1 MNFKVGDRVVV
12 AVRAISE
19 TPPDALVPFVH
30 AYKGDTGTVVYVEPT
45 DQWGEYPTVRFDW
58 MGTATVVADNEIIH
72 LEEDLEAR
80 GIK

>member
-1 MNFKVGDRVVV
+1 M
-12 AVRAISE
+12 
-19 TPPDALVPFVH
+19 
-30 AYKGDTGTVVYVEPT
+30 YVEPT

-58 MGTATVVADNEIIH
+58 MGTATVVADNEIIL